1 MIISCVMKYFLGYFI
16 LNLLRFSMFKSAS
29 EYVGALKQ
37 ITSNKTLLGQRKEI
51 YSDIL
56 SESIPFISAMS
67 APELRSFSKSVL
79 IIHSRFGLN
88 LNNYLLKA
96 IDRRIID
103 FIGSGSSPENRHA
116 LVGSMSHLS
125 QVIRQRH
132 DGGPPALRP
141 DNVWKFVHQPQWR
154 PLWLEP
160 NISCVMDKC
169 ELLTILSR
177 LSIRPFD
184 AVFSDI
190 FFPKSD
196 VELFRTGDDRTR
208 INGRIC
214 GAINSMAKLR
224 KSENHIFDDFLHLV
238 PSRIHELSNFEL
250 GNIAHASATS
260 LVVNDNL
267 SDCEFKIQLVVTI
280 LRRLCR
286 DKRQLSAATVNQIAL
301 TGLALEY
308 LPERPVMSDE
318 IKVFL
323 RTCLEASCSDS
334 TNMITVSK
342 AQSVIRK
349 AFDQLGL
356 GEMVL
361 EEFAV
366 GPFRIDFCVA
376 KLKLL
381 IEING
386 PYHYYYKSTLRTAR
400 TEFKHR
406 MLTKMGFLVIDIDFL
421 EMKDQDDR
429 VALLEK
435 KLRDALGLVHS
446 RPGRLKSDILKLVNS
461 V

>member
-1 MIISCVMKYFLGYFI
+1 
-16 LNLLRFSMFKSAS
+16 MFKSAS
-29 EYVGALKQ
+29 EYVGALKE
-37 ITSNKTLLGQRKEI
+37 ITSNKGLLGQRKEI

-56 SESIPFISAMS
+56 SESIPFISSMS
-67 APELRSFSKSVL
+67 APEVRSLSKSVL
-79 IIHSRFGLN
+79 IIHSKFGLN
-88 LNNYLLKA
+88 LNNYLFKS

-103 FIGSGSSPENRHA
+103 FIGTGSSPENRHV

-141 DNVWKFVHQPQWR
+141 DTVWKFVHQPQWR

-160 NISCVMDKC
+160 NIPCVMDKC
-169 ELLTILSR
+169 ELLTILAR
-177 LSIRPFD
+177 LGIRPFD

-196 VELFRTGDDRTR
+196 VEIFRIGDDRTR

-214 GAINSMAKLR
+214 GAINSLAKLR
-224 KSENHIFDDFLHLV
+224 KSENHIFGDFLHLI
-238 PSRIHELSNFEL
+238 PSRMHELSNFEL
-250 GNIAHASATS
+250 GNIAYATATS
-260 LVVNDNL
+260 LVVDDNP
-267 SDCEFKIQLVVTI
+267 SDYEFKTDLVVTI
-280 LRRLCR
+280 LRQLYRG
-286 DKRQLSAATVNQIAL
+286 KRELSAATVNQISL

-308 LPERPVMSDE
+308 LPESPVMSDE
-318 IKVFL
+318 IRVFL
-323 RTCLEASCSDS
+323 RTCLEASS
-334 TNMITVSK
+334 TDNTNVITVSK

-349 AFDQLGL
+349 AFGQLGL

-366 GPFRIDFCVA
+366 GPFRIDFAVP

-386 PYHYYYKSTLRTAR
+386 PYHYYYKSTLRTTR

-406 MLTKMGFLVIDIDFL
+406 ILSKMGFLIIDIDYL
-421 EMKDQDDR
+421 EMKDQADR

-435 KLRDALGLVHS
+435 KLRDALGLVHT